1 MFDFFPACCTVAKGG
16 DALSWLAIWF
26 WAGRSPRR
34 KKRMNP
40 KAIRSLLGS
49 PCVLWLLLA
58 APSVQAQFSYTT
70 NGGTITING
79 YSGTGGVLAI
89 PVRINGLPVTS
100 IGNSAF
106 INLTS
111 LTSVTIPDSV
121 TSIADSAFAYCT
133 DLASVYCEGDAP
145 TADATVFSGDNIVTV
160 YYSPGTTGWSN
171 TFAGRPTAAVNSGEA
186 QFSTTTNAGK
196 ITITGYSGPDV
207 VIIPNTINELPVT
220 SIGNGAFSNLTSL
233 TSVTISGNVTS
244 LGSSAFAYCT
254 GLTNVTIPDS
264 VIHLGENV
272 FFDSGLT
279 SVTIPD
285 NTITIPDSAFAYCL
299 NLASVTLPYSVTNIE
314 TNAFAYCSSLAS
326 VTIPDKVRSIG
337 PAAFEYCSGLT
348 NLTIPG
354 SVHVLGESA
363 FEYCSG
369 LTSITLA
376 NGVTNIGP
384 NAFGYCSSV
393 ASVTIPDSVTNIGQY
408 AFYECSNLASVT
420 IPSRARNVGDDAF
433 AYCASLAS
441 LTISNGVTNI
451 GVSAFY
457 SCSSLASVTVPK
469 SIRTIGGDTFAYCV
483 SLASV
488 TISNGV
494 IRIGGDAFAYCTSL
508 TNVTIPDSVTNIGVS
523 AFYSCSNLASVT
535 IPGSVRSIEDDTF
548 AYCVNL
554 ASVTISNG
562 VRNIGGDAFAYCP
575 GLASV
580 TIPGNVTNI
589 GQYAFYSCSNLA
601 SVAIPSSVRSIGD
614 DAFAYCASLANV
626 TISNGVPNI
635 GEYAFAYCT
644 NLASI
649 TIPASVSSIGEWA
662 FEDCSYLAG
671 VFFEGDV
678 PTADSTVF
686 SGDKNATAYYLPGA
700 SGWSNPLAGLPA
712 YRVSLQVTLGP
723 EAALNAGA
731 RWQVDG
737 GAWQNSAAS
746 VGNLSTG
753 NHTLAFNTISGWTT
767 PPNQTVTIR
776 ATSVA
781 KASATYTFISQGI
794 YNGLFMQAEATEQTA
809 GMLNSLD
816 VTASGTYTGKLLI
829 GGGAYA
835 ISGVFDSSGLGSNLV
850 ARAAAQGGPLTLEM
864 TLLWNDSPPN
874 IIGTVSG
881 SNGAWTA
888 NLTNELA
895 VNGSGSSEYT
905 ALMLPDGDPPG
916 YGNVL
921 ITNHEGEF
929 TLSVTLADGT
939 SFSQAVPLSIAGN
952 LPVYGNLYGGTGL
965 LLGWLSLESGSPSG
979 NLTWIKPASHAT
991 ALYTNGFTNQVLVQG
1006 SSWTN
1011 PSPNTAAIDLRSG
1024 QLAISGGSLLTNLA
1038 FNVAVSNN
1046 NALVKLSGGSTNSL
1060 TASINPKT
1068 GLLTLIFGN
1077 GAGKSTTSGTGAVLQ
1092 NMTNAAGF
1100 FLGKTNGGSI
1110 IMQP

>member
-1 MFDFFPACCTVAKGG
+1 
-16 DALSWLAIWF
+16 
-26 WAGRSPRR
+26 
-34 KKRMNP
+34 MNP

-354 SVHVLGESA
+354 SVHVLGEFA

-523 AFYSCSNLASVT
+523 AFYSCSNLASV
-535 IPGSVRSIEDDTF
+535 
-548 AYCVNL
+548 
-554 ASVTISNG
+554 
-562 VRNIGGDAFAYCP
+562 
-575 GLASV
+575 
-580 TIPGNVTNI
+580 
-589 GQYAFYSCSNLA
+589 
-601 SVAIPSSVRSIGD
+601 AIPSSVRSIGD

-662 FEDCSYLAG
+662 FEDCSNLAG

-767 PPNQTVTIR
+767 SPNQTVTIR

-794 YNGLFMQAEATEQTA
+794 YNGLFMQTEATEQTA

-874 IIGTVSG
+874 IVGMVSG

-895 VNGSGSSEYT
+895 VGGSGSSEYT
-905 ALMLPDGDPPG
+905 ALMLPDGAPPG